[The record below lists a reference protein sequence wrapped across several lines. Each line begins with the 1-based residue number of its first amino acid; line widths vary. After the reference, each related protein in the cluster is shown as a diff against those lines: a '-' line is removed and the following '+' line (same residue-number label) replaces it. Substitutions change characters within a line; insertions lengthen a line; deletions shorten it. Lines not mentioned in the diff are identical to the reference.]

1 MDKEEKEDKDTKEE
15 ELTVE
20 EQEII
25 KKRIEELKKQ
35 DPVIYD

>member
-35 DPVIYD
+35 DPFIYD

>member
-25 KKRIEELKKQ
+25 KKRIEEIKKQ
-35 DPVIYD
+35 DPFIYD

>member
-1 MDKEEKEDKDTKEE
+1 MDKEEKEDKDNKEE

-35 DPVIYD
+35 DPFIYD

>member
-25 KKRIEELKKQ
+25 KKRIEEIKKQ
-35 DPVIYD
+35 DPFIYV